1 LEKAGTT
8 MALKKFVILS
18 ASTKGRNDRVA
29 KILKESIQKNCTESK
44 VTHIDSTKYMGFFVR
59 KKYIE
64 AYNQIIKKHPVLW
77 GYMFGKSDHGKKGSK
92 IPDLGYAL
100 QDLFS
105 QKLRKKI
112 KELNPDYIIFTHF
125 LPAEQLNRAKDEKL
139 ASLYVNVVTD
149 FDVHCLWTQKNV
161 DMFFLPTKESAS
173 RLAAFGVPKDRI
185 HVSGVPVTNKIKIDL
200 DKNAIRRKLNLKEDK
215 FTIFVMTGGYGVG
228 DVSYT
233 AEQILE
239 NCGENVQ
246 IIALNEKNDASRKY
260 MKKIKERYPGR
271 IISFDD
277 NKVHVSYMA
286 ASDVVITKADGIIL
300 AECLAMGLP
309 VICANPIPGEEE
321 RNIEYLVE
329 KGVGSK
335 VYDMTGLTFRIN
347 ALIQDPELFEHIRK
361 KSLGLSNKDAADTI
375 IKTIISK

>member
-1 LEKAGTT
+1 

-29 KILKESIQKNCTESK
+29 KILKESILKNCSESK
-44 VTHIDSTKYMGFFVR
+44 VTHIDSTKYMGFFVK

-64 AYNQIIKKHPVLW
+64 AYNHIIKKHPTLW

-139 ASLYVNVVTD
+139 ASLYINVVTD

-161 DMFFLPTKESAS
+161 DMFFLPTNEAAS
-173 RLAAFGVPKDRI
+173 RLAAFGVRKDRI
-185 HVSGVPVTNKIKIDL
+185 HVTGIPVPNKIKIEL
-200 DKNAIRRKLNLKEDK
+200 DKKAVRRKLNLDENK
-215 FTIFVMTGGYGVG
+215 FTIFVMSGGYGVG

-233 AEQILE
+233 SDEILS

-246 IIALNEKNDASRKY
+246 IIALNEKNDAYKKY
-260 MKKIKERYPGR
+260 MKKVKERNPDR
-271 IISFDD
+271 IVTFDD

-286 ASDVVITKADGIIL
+286 ASDVVITKADGMIL

-335 VYDMTGLTFRIN
+335 VYDMTGLTYRIN
-347 ALIQDPELFEHIRK
+347 ALVQDPQLLKSIHE
-361 KSLGLSNKDAADTI
+361 KSLKLSKKDAADNI
-375 IKTIISK
+375 IKTILAK

>member
-1 LEKAGTT
+1 

-29 KILKESIQKNCTESK
+29 KVLKESIQNNCSESK

-64 AYNQIIKKHPVLW
+64 AYNHIIKRHPTLW

-161 DMFFLPTKESAS
+161 DMFFLPTNESAS
-173 RLAAFGVPKDRI
+173 RLAAFGVRKDRI
-185 HVSGVPVTNKIKIDL
+185 HVTGIPVPNKIKMSI
-200 DKNAIRRKLNLKEDK
+200 DKNALKKKLNLAENK
-215 FTIFVMTGGYGVG
+215 FTVFVMDGGYGVG
-228 DVSYT
+228 DISYT
-233 AEQILE
+233 SEQILE
-239 NCGENVQ
+239 NCGPDVQ
-246 IIALNEKNDASRKY
+246 VIALNEKSEASKKY
-260 MKKIKERYPGR
+260 MKKVKERYPGR
-271 IISFDD
+271 IVSFDD
-277 NKVHVSYMA
+277 NKVHISYMG
-286 ASDVVITKADGIIL
+286 ASDAVITKADGMVL
-300 AECLAMGLP
+300 SECLAMGLP

-335 VYDMTGLTFRIN
+335 VYDMTGLTYRIN
-347 ALIQDPELFEHIRK
+347 ALINDPELFKSIHE
-361 KSLGLSNKDAADTI
+361 KSLKLSKKDAADNI
-375 IKTIISK
+375 IKTIIANK